1 MDSEAVLA
9 EEFMM
14 FVRLSPA
21 LISCERDLSSILSI
35 EEELPLTSCLA
46 FLALFFFF
54 FFTYT
59 YYILSVAVY
68 Y

>member
-1 MDSEAVLA
+1 MDSDVVLA

-14 FVRLSPA
+14 FVRFSPV
-21 LISCERDLSSILSI
+21 LISCEKDPSSILSI
-35 EEELPLTSCLA
+35 EEELPLTSYLA